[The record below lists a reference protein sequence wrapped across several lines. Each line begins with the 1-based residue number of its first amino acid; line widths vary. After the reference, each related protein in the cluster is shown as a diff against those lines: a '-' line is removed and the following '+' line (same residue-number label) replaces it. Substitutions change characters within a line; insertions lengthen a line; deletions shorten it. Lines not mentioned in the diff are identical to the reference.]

1 LLYHRAYGQTSLP
14 QIQNG
19 DNDGI
24 NFRRE
29 EEGIVKLGDGLMRGN
44 TTENIAACMS
54 CFYGLDMDILG
65 GALEGWVGFT
75 G

>member
-1 LLYHRAYGQTSLP
+1 
-14 QIQNG
+14 
-19 DNDGI
+19 
-24 NFRRE
+24 
-29 EEGIVKLGDGLMRGN
+29 VKLGGGLMRGN

-54 CFYGLDMDILG
+54 CFYGLGMDILG